1 MKKKETRNK
10 IVNCRAT
17 EYQKNKIKQ
26 IASLY
31 GMTVSDYLVEA
42 GMKYKK
48 RIKKT
53 NDVYV
58 REG

>member
-1 MKKKETRNK
+1 MKKKETRDK

-48 RIKKT
+48 RIKKI